1 MFTCHRGAYEPLVM
15 FFSLCNSPATFQTM
29 MNDIFHD
36 MPAVIVYIDDILIFT
51 KDKKGH
57 DEIVLEVLCRLK
69 ENDLFVKPEKCFF
82 KVREVEMLGLIIGLD
97 GIKMDPKKVE
107 AITAWPVP
115 TKVKEV
121 QSFLGLANFYR
132 RFVDN
137 FSKVA
142 KPLHELTHKDT
153 EWKWTDKCQDAF
165 EKLKNIFI
173 SQPVL
178 STVDTTKPL
187 RIESDAS
194 EYVTGAVLSILQDD
208 GKWHPCAYLSK
219 GFNDMERNYDVHNKE
234 MMGIMRALEAWRHYL
249 EGCKHRIKIWTDHRN
264 LEYFMSAKKLNRRQA

>member
-1 MFTCHRGAYEPLVM
+1 MVM
-15 FFSLCNSPATFQTM
+15 FFGLCNSSATFQTM

-36 MPAVIVYIDDILIFT
+36 MPAVIVYIDNILIFM
-51 KDKKGH
+51 KDEKGH
-57 DEIVLEVLCRLK
+57 DETVMEVLQRLK
-69 ENDLFVKPEKCFF
+69 ENNLFVKPEKCFF
-82 KVREVEMLGLIIGLD
+82 KVREVEMLRLIIGPD

-107 AITAWPVP
+107 VITAWPVP

-142 KPLHELTHKDT
+142 KPLHELMRKDT
-153 EWKWTDKCQDAF
+153 EWKWTDKCQIAF
-165 EKLKNIFI
+165 DKLKNIFI

-178 STVDTTKPL
+178 SMVDTTKPL

-194 EYVTGAVLSILQDD
+194 EYATGAVLSMLQDD

-219 GFNDMERNYDVHNKE
+219 GFNDTE
-234 MMGIMRALEAWRHYL
+234 
-249 EGCKHRIKIWTDHRN
+249 
-264 LEYFMSAKKLNRRQA
+264 